1 MGVVHNVQHEQNIPR
16 EESWMQ
22 VWHGEGERER
32 ERERGRAIKQL
43 MPNKDLMR
51 LTE

>member
-1 MGVVHNVQHEQNIPR
+1 MFIMCNMNKTFHVKRVGCKFG
-16 EESWMQ
+16 M
-22 VWHGEGERER
+22 ERER